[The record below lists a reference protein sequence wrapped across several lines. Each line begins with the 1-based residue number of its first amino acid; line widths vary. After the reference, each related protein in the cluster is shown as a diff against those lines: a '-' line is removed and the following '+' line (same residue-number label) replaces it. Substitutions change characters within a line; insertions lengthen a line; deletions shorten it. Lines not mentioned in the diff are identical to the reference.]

1 MLVTFKSKAAAEV
14 VMYKEHARPLL
25 ELIGKDVQRGVITA
39 AEAANAV
46 AKLEVVIAESKVHP
60 TTEEVKRDVVAHP
73 ESWTT
78 ITTTRRRNTS
88 ALRRA
93 PIRCWKCCA
102 PRKKTATTSFGASKY
117 AKPGTRTQGSRW
129 HGYLCHRLAP
139 GVEHHGARRHC
150 RHARTG

>member
-60 TTEEVKRDVVAHP
+60 TTEDVKRDLAAHRGDADDDHDH
-73 ESWTT
+73 EASQYVSFA
-78 ITTTRRRNTS
+78 TR
-88 ALRRA
+88 AYPLLEMLRA
-93 PIRCWKCCA
+93 AQKD
-102 PRKKTATTSFGASKY
+102 
-117 AKPGTRTQGSRW
+117 
-129 HGYLCHRLAP
+129 GYDVLW
-139 GVEHHGARRHC
+139 GV
-150 RHARTG
+150 